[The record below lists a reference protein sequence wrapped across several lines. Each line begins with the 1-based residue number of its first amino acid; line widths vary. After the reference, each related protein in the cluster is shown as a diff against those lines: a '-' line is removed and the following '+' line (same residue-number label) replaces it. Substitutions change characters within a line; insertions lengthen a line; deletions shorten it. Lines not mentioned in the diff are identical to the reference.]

1 MAEKRKHEEQAPSRI
16 LGTPFKQMDRGR
28 KVRFVLQLAVCV
40 LSFGF
45 IFPNVMSS

>member
-1 MAEKRKHEEQAPSRI
+1 VADKREYEQQAASRV
-16 LGTPFKQMDRGR
+16 LGTLFKQTNQGR
-28 KVRFVLQLAVCV
+28 KIRFVLQLTDCA

>member
-1 MAEKRKHEEQAPSRI
+1 MAEKRKHDEQPPSRI
-16 LGTPFKQMDRGR
+16 LGTPFKQMTQGR
-28 KVRFVLQLAVCV
+28 KIRFVLQLSVCV